1 MSLTLSKAD
10 GAVPMDGLK
19 KLAVGASWDTTA
31 GMSGGLLGKIK
42 RKLGTDLD
50 AIAILTSGGDPVR
63 YAGVDVL
70 DPVQNGAVVHSG
82 DNQTGHGEGDDETIT
97 VEFDKLPAHVDGIL
111 FVAAAFKVGSKLESA
126 ANVSFKVYTQGLD
139 EDKLEQVADIWP
151 SLMQTGNAV
160 GVAKAVRT
168 GPTGWTMEVINK
180 PGTIKQG
187 DRTSLLRFALG
198 M

>member
-1 MSLTLSKAD
+1 MTITLSKAD
-10 GAVPMDGLK
+10 GAVPIDGLAK
-19 KLAVGASWDTTA
+19 MAVGASWDTTA
-31 GMSGGLLGKIK
+31 GMSGGLMGKLK
-42 RKLGTDLD
+42 RHLGTDLD
-50 AIAILTSGGDPVR
+50 AIVILVDLDGNPVR

-82 DNQTGHGEGDDETIT
+82 DNQTGKGEADDETIT
-97 VEFDKLPAHVDGIL
+97 VDFSKIPPHIGSMV
-111 FVAAAFKVGSKLESA
+111 FVAAAFKVGSKLENA
-126 ANVSFKVYTQGLD
+126 ANVSFKVYTQGV
-139 EDKLEQVADIWP
+139 EENKLEQVADIWP

-168 GPTGWTMEVINK
+168 ASGWNLEVLNT
-180 PGTIKQG
+180 PGTIRQG